1 MKFKCE
7 VDNVRTLKKGMKITL
22 AIDEDDTKEVMK
34 NIYNFMDK
42 SVSVDLLVDEE
53 KELEKMNWI
62 TGKQRKKI
70 FALIKDIANHIVEDK
85 ESVRE
90 QVTDSFLRA
99 TEYEEFSLSN
109 CSKQVAKDF
118 IDYLITLS
126 FEIGAPLSDNPIE
139 GLEDIESYLQ
149 ICIDKKKCCVCGLDG
164 EIHHCTGSRIGM
176 GNDRTRTS
184 NKGRE
189 LISLCREHHTEIHS
203 MPEEEF
209 FEKYHV
215 SCIVYE

>member
-7 VDNVRTLKKGMKITL
+7 IDNVRTLKKGMKITL
-22 AIDEDDTKEVMK
+22 AIDEDDTVEVMK
-34 NIYNFMDK
+34 NIYNFIDK
-42 SVSVDLLVDEE
+42 SINIDIQIDADDEI
-53 KELEKMNWI
+53 EKMNAI

-70 FALIKDIANHIVEDK
+70 FALLNDISDHTGEN
-85 ESVRE
+85 RE
-90 QVTDSFLRA
+90 ELREKVSQSFIQA
-99 TEYEEFSLSN
+99 TEYESFSLSN
-109 CSKQVAKDF
+109 CSKELAQSF
-118 IDYLITLS
+118 IEYLITLA
-126 FEIGAPLSDNPIE
+126 FELGVNLSENPIKD
-139 GLEDIESYLQ
+139 LNDIEGYLQ
-149 ICIDKKKCCVCGLDG
+149 ICISKKKCCVCGLDG